1 MDLQVGSMT
10 EGFLP
15 KKIMLFSVPLIFSN
29 VLQVLFNM
37 ADVAVVGRFAGSSS
51 LGAVGS
57 TSILVTLF
65 TGFLIGMGN
74 GVNVLTARFYGAKR
88 SKDVK
93 EAVHT
98 SFIVCIVIGI
108 LILILGVLFS
118 RNLLELLNTKDE
130 LIEGAALYL
139 KIYFL
144 GMPAMAVYNFGSGV
158 LSAVGDTK
166 RPLYYLLTAGI
177 INVILNLFFV
187 IVCRLD
193 VAGVAVSTVI
203 SQYIS
208 AVLIVRALFKS
219 EENYGLRLLDIKVSK
234 VKMAALLSLGLPAG
248 LQYAIFAIANLFI
261 QASVNSFDATV
272 VSGNAAA
279 ANSDGLV
286 YDIMSAFYTACS
298 SFISQNYGAGKKKRI
313 LKTYFICLAYSFGAG
328 AILGGLLLLF
338 GRQFLSLFTADK
350 AVQDAGMM
358 RLQIMGFSY
367 AVSAFMD
374 SAIAAARGLGK
385 SLMPTII
392 VVMGSCV
399 FRIAWIYTVFAYYNT
414 ITSLYLLYI
423 FSWAITAVAAIA
435 YFSWCYRRLQSR
447 SKIPAGC

>member
-1 MDLQVGSMT
+1 MDSQVGSMT
-10 EGFLP
+10 EGSLP
-15 KKIMLFSVPLIFSN
+15 KKILLFSVPLMFSN

-37 ADVAVVGRFAGSSS
+37 ADVAVVGRFAGSNS
-51 LGAVGS
+51 LGSVGS

-65 TGFLIGMGN
+65 VGFLIGMGN
-74 GVNVLTARFYGAKR
+74 GVNVLTARFYGAKSNR
-88 SKDVK
+88 DVK
-93 EAVHT
+93 ETVHT
-98 SFIVCIVIGI
+98 SFVVCIVIGI
-108 LILILGVLFS
+108 FILIVGVLFS

-130 LIEGAALYL
+130 LIEGASLYL
-139 KIYFL
+139 KVYFL
-144 GMPAMAVYNFGSGV
+144 GIPAMAVYNFGSGV

-193 VAGVAVSTVI
+193 VAGVAMSTVI

-208 AVLIVRALFKS
+208 ASLIVRALFKCG
-219 EENYGLRLLDIKVSK
+219 ENYGLKLSDIRVSK
-234 VKMAALLSLGLPAG
+234 AKMLALLSLGLPAG

-279 ANSDGLV
+279 ANADGLV
-286 YDIMSAFYTACS
+286 YDVMSAFYIACS
-298 SFISQNYGAGKKKRI
+298 SFISQNYGAGKKERI
-313 LKTYFICLAYSFGAG
+313 LKSYFICLSYSFGAG
-328 AILGGLLLLF
+328 ALLGGLLLVF
-338 GRQFLSLFTADK
+338 GRQFLSLFTVDK
-350 AVQDAGMM
+350 AVLDAGMI

-392 VVMGSCV
+392 VIMGSCV
-399 FRIAWIYTVFAYYNT
+399 FRILWIYTVFAYYHT

-423 FSWAITAVAAIA
+423 FSWVITAVAAIA
-435 YFSWCYRRLQSR
+435 YFVWCYRKQR
-447 SKIPAGC
+447 

>member
-1 MDLQVGSMT
+1 MDFQVGSMT
-10 EGFLP
+10 EGSLP
-15 KKIMLFSVPLIFSN
+15 KKIMLFSIPLIFSN

-37 ADVAVVGRFAGSSS
+37 ADVAVVGRFAGSNS

-74 GVNVLTARFYGAKR
+74 GVNVLTARFYGAKKG
-88 SKDVK
+88 KDVK

-98 SFIVCIVIGI
+98 SFVVCIAIGI

-130 LIEGAALYL
+130 LIEAAALYL

-193 VAGVAVSTVI
+193 VAGVAISTII

-208 AVLIVRALFKS
+208 ATLIIRALFKS
-219 EENYGLRLLDIKVSK
+219 EENYGIRPADIRVSK
-234 VKMAALLSLGLPAG
+234 VKMFALLSLGLPAG

-313 LKTYFICLAYSFGAG
+313 LKSYFICLAYSFGAG
-328 AILGGLLLLF
+328 AILGGLLLIF
-338 GRQFLSLFTADK
+338 GRQFLSLFTSDK
-350 AVQDAGMM
+350 AVQDAGIM
-358 RLQIMGFSY
+358 RLEIMGFSY

-423 FSWAITAVAAIA
+423 FSWSITAVAAIA
-435 YFSWCYRRLQSR
+435 YFIWCYRRLMY
-447 SKIPAGC
+447 

>member
-10 EGFLP
+10 EGSLP

-37 ADVAVVGRFAGSSS
+37 ADVAVVGRFAGPNS

-88 SKDVK
+88 RKDVK
-93 EAVHT
+93 ETVHT
-98 SFIVCIVIGI
+98 SFVVCIAIGI

-118 RNLLELLNTKDE
+118 RKLLELLNTKDE
-130 LIEGAALYL
+130 LIGGAALYL

-144 GMPAMAVYNFGSGV
+144 GIPAMAVYNFGSGV

-193 VAGVAVSTVI
+193 VAGVAISTII

-208 AVLIVRALFKS
+208 AVLIIRALFKS
-219 EENYGLRLLDIKVSK
+219 EENYGLRLSDMKVSK
-234 VKMAALLSLGLPAG
+234 VKMSALLSLGLPAG

-286 YDIMSAFYTACS
+286 YDVMSAFYIACS
-298 SFISQNYGAGKKKRI
+298 SFISQNYGAGKKRRI
-313 LKTYFICLAYSFGAG
+313 LKSYFICLAYSFGAG

-338 GRQFLSLFTADK
+338 GRQFLSFFTADK
-350 AVQDAGMM
+350 AVQDSGMM

-392 VVMGSCV
+392 VIMGSCV
-399 FRIAWIYTVFAYYNT
+399 FRIVWIYTIFAHYHT

-423 FSWAITAVAAIA
+423 FSWAVTAVAAIA
-435 YFSWCYRRLQSR
+435 YFAWCYRRQR
-447 SKIPAGC
+447 